1 MKDYL
6 RYKRSL
12 IFYLLIFFTIP
23 VLAQFAPAAGVQGTT
38 AIHKDSSVFVNWAT
52 ECSVVIGQED
62 ISNPLS
68 AYSKC
73 WRQFNG
79 NWSSRKWN
87 S

>member
-1 MKDYL
+1 MKEYL

-12 IFYLLIFFTIP
+12 IFYLLLFFTIP

-38 AIHKDSSVFVNWAT
+38 AIHKDSSIFVNWAT

-68 AYSKC
+68 V
-73 WRQFNG
+73 
-79 NWSSRKWN
+79 
-87 S
+87 